1 MQPNA
6 HKSLVKITAH
16 TILFTL
22 GVVIIAIICFV
33 VGFGLGAKQLN
44 IEKNSSSTIPIVTPK
59 ISEEITPITT
69 PSTNITPSAENP
81 DISCNQD
88 SDCILDD
95 TNRKTAMQVC
105 CNNTCSNYFDASV
118 IAVNKNWFVSY
129 KAEVCSTR
137 QLCPMYA
144 MMCTKEATLS
154 HQQVTVACQNHICT
168 KVTQ

>member
-6 HKSLVKITAH
+6 HKHLIKITTH
-16 TILFTL
+16 TILFISGIVL
-22 GVVIIAIICFV
+22 IAVICFV
-33 VGFGLGAKQLN
+33 IGFGLGARKLN
-44 IEKNSSSTIPIVTPK
+44 IEKNNSTTIPLLTPQ
-59 ISEEITPITT
+59 ISEEVTPITT
-69 PSTNITPSAENP
+69 PSTNISPSALNP
-81 DISCNQD
+81 DVSCNQD

-95 TNRKTAMQVC
+95 TNRKTVMQIC

-118 IAVNKNWFVSY
+118 IAVNKNWFQGY
-129 KAEVCSTR
+129 KGSVCFVR

-154 HQQVTVACQNHICT
+154 HQQVTVACQNHVCT